1 MNQEQILR
9 VNKIAEFF
17 WLLIIL
23 CCVIATSYFI
33 WRDGWE
39 QQKQTVVLPLLAAA
53 WYGFRRFFRKK
64 LERGSAGQND

>member
-1 MNQEQILR
+1 M
-9 VNKIAEFF
+9 
-17 WLLIIL
+17 
-23 CCVIATSYFI
+23 IATSYFI